1 MSSADASAAPLLR
14 AREAFGR
21 RAWGEAFAAFS
32 TADRERRLE
41 PEDLELLATAAY
53 LTGHAGESG
62 DAWTRAHS
70 EFLTRGNPTRAARCA
85 IRLGVD
91 LMNAGERVRGDS
103 WVSRAKRILEEHP
116 SDCVENG
123 YVLLPTAVRRI
134 MEGDVSAACALFQ
147 EAGEIGRRFG
157 DPDLVT
163 MARHGVGRAK
173 IRSGSIDEG
182 LALLDEAMVALE
194 AGDVSPLFAGD
205 IYCSVIEACV
215 EVFDVRRA
223 REWTAALAH
232 WCDSQPDL
240 VPYTGQCLVRRA
252 EIMQL
257 HGEWSEAIDVA
268 RDACAHF
275 LRGPEQPAVAAAF
288 YQQAELRRLRGDFS
302 AAEESYREATRRG
315 RNAQPGLALLR
326 LSQGQVEAAASGIR
340 GALEQ
345 AKGRASRCRLLP
357 VFTEIMLAAKDID
370 AARTGA
376 GELAQLADLIGAP
389 LLLASAA
396 QASGAVALAGGDA
409 GGALD
414 LLRRSC
420 ATWQELRIPHEAA
433 RTRVLI
439 GLTLR
444 ALGDEDAAE
453 LEFDAA
459 RWAFEQLEA
468 APDVA
473 RTAALSRTKPRSATR
488 NAATVLTERELEVL
502 RLISAGDTNRAIGS
516 KLAISEKTV
525 ARHVSNI
532 FTKLGVN
539 TRAAATAYAYQHGLA
554 DRT

>member
-1 MSSADASAAPLLR
+1 MNAGPLQK

-32 TADRERRLE
+32 TADREQQLA

-53 LTGHAGESG
+53 LTGHATVSA
-62 DAWTRAHS
+62 DVWTRAHG
-70 EFLTRGNPTRAARCA
+70 EFLTRGNTARAARCA

-91 LMNAGERVRGDS
+91 LMNSGEHVRGNG
-103 WVSRAKRILEEHP
+103 WVARAKRILEEHP
-116 SDCVENG
+116 SDCVEHG
-123 YVLLPTAVRRI
+123 YVLLPMAIRRI
-134 MEGDVSAACALFQ
+134 LEGDASAACALFQ
-147 EAGEIGRRFG
+147 EAAEIGRRFG
-157 DPDLVT
+157 EPDLIT

-194 AGDVSPLFAGD
+194 AGDVSPVFAGE
-205 IYCSVIEACV
+205 IYCSVIEACL
-215 EVFDVRRA
+215 EVFDIRRA

-257 HGEWSEAIDVA
+257 HGEWAEANDVA

-288 YQQAELRRLRGDFS
+288 YQQGELQRLRGDFP
-302 AAEESYREATRRG
+302 AAEASFREATRRG

-326 LSQGQVEAAASGIR
+326 LAQGQVDAATSGIR
-340 GALEQ
+340 IALEQ
-345 AKGRASRCRLLP
+345 TNGRASRCRLLP
-357 VFTEIMLAAKDID
+357 AFTEIMLTAKDID
-370 AARTGA
+370 AARAGA
-376 GELAQLADLIGAP
+376 NELAQLADSIGAP

-396 QASGAVALAGGDA
+396 QATGAVALAHGDA
-409 GGALD
+409 GAALD
-414 LLRRSC
+414 MLRRSW
-420 ATWQELRIPHEAA
+420 TVWRELRIPHEAA

-444 ALGDEDAAE
+444 SLGDEDAAE

-459 RWAFEQLEA
+459 RWAFDQLA
-468 APDVA
+468 ATPDVA
-473 RTAALSRTKPRSATR
+473 RVAALSRSKTR
-488 NAATVLTERELEVL
+488 NAARNAGTVLTERELQVL
-502 RLISAGDTNRAIGS
+502 RLIAAGHTNRAIGGQ
-516 KLAISEKTV
+516 LHISEKTV

-532 FTKLGVN
+532 FTKLGLS
-539 TRAAATAYAYQHGLA
+539 TRAAATAYAYQHGLS
-554 DRT
+554 

>member
-1 MSSADASAAPLLR
+1 MSSADASAGPLLQG
-14 AREAFGR
+14 REAFGR
-21 RAWGEAFAAFS
+21 RAWAEAFAAFS
-32 TADRERRLE
+32 AADRERRLE
-41 PEDLELLATAAY
+41 PDDLELLATAAQ
-53 LTGHAGESG
+53 LTGHTAQSADG
-62 DAWTRAHS
+62 WTRAHS
-70 EFLTRGNPTRAARCA
+70 EFLTRGNTARAVRCA

-91 LMNAGERVRGDS
+91 LLNAGERVRGDS
-103 WVSRAKRILEEHP
+103 WVSRARRILEEHP
-116 SDCVENG
+116 SDCVEHG
-123 YVLLPTAVRRI
+123 YVLLPTAIRRI
-134 MEGDVSAACALFQ
+134 IEGDVSAACALFQ

-157 DPDLVT
+157 DQDLVT

-194 AGDVSPLFAGD
+194 AGDVSPIFAGD
-205 IYCSVIEACV
+205 IYCSVIEASL

-257 HGEWSEAIDVA
+257 HGEWSRAIDVA

-288 YQQAELRRLRGDFS
+288 YQHAELRRLRGDFT
-302 AAEESYREATRRG
+302 AAEELYREATRRG

-326 LSQGQVEAAASGIR
+326 LASGQVEAATSSIR
-340 GALEQ
+340 GALDQ
-345 AKGRASRCRLLP
+345 AKGPASRCRLLP
-357 VFTEIMLAAKDID
+357 AFTEIMLAAKDID
-370 AARTGA
+370 AARAGA
-376 GELAQLADLIGAP
+376 AELTQLADLIAAP
-389 LLLASAA
+389 LLLASATRA
-396 QASGAVALAGGDA
+396 TGMVALAGGDH

-414 LLRRSC
+414 LLRRSWM
-420 ATWQELRIPHEAA
+420 AWQELRIPHEAA

-439 GLTLR
+439 GLALR

-468 APDVA
+468 TPDVA
-473 RTAALSRTKPRSATR
+473 RTAALSRSKPTARSATR
-488 NAATVLTERELEVL
+488 SAAPPLTGRELEVL
-502 RLISAGDTNRAIGS
+502 RLIAAGDTNRAIGAR
-516 KLAISEKTV
+516 LAISEKTV

-539 TRAAATAYAYQHGLA
+539 TRAAATAYAYQHGLS
-554 DRT
+554 